1 MAPDH
6 LAAEKHSSGCSAR
19 LPMLLD
25 VGEVSIVTAVVPSI
39 IDVVTA
45 QRFEAIAVAGES
57 APSSSERALR
67 PDHGLRQR
75 FAQNTQQ
82 D

>member
-19 LPMLLD
+19 LPRLLD

-45 QRFEAIAVAGES
+45 QRFEVAVAGES